1 MDALGASA
9 QMDAKIRLLSSAGA
23 ASEEKLDI
31 RIARERVMMH
41 QVSRT
46 ILPLAAC
53 ALLSLTR
60 FASIASIAS
69 IVDVPRR
76 NFRDGLA
83 W

>member
-1 MDALGASA
+1 
-9 QMDAKIRLLSSAGA
+9 MDAKIRLLSSAGA

-53 ALLSLTR
+53 ALLSLPR
-60 FASIASIAS
+60 FAPIAS